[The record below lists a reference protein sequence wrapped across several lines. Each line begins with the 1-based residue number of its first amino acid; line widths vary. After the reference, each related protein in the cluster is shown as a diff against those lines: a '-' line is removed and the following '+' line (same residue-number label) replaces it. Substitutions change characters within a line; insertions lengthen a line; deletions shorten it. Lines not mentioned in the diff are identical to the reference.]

1 MSSNLLQT
9 KSKRV
14 QRLFAATVLGYL
26 LQEESV
32 KSSATFALA
41 VHQVTELSMK
51 KKLVGRVAFQK
62 LWDIVLELVTYTN
75 DFTLIADGLDECSI
89 NYYNI

>member
-14 QRLFAATVLGYL
+14 QRLFAATVLGDL
-26 LQEESV
+26 LQESV